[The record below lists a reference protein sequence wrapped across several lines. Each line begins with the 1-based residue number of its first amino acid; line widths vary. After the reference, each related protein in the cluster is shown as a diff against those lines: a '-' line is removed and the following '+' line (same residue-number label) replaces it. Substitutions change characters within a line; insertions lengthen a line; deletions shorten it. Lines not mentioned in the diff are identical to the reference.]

1 MNIKLQETLACLI
14 VLGSA
19 FLITIVCAIGWTL

>member
-1 MNIKLQETLACLI
+1 MSESMRETIACLI

-19 FLITIVCAIGWTL
+19 FLITIVCAAGWVL